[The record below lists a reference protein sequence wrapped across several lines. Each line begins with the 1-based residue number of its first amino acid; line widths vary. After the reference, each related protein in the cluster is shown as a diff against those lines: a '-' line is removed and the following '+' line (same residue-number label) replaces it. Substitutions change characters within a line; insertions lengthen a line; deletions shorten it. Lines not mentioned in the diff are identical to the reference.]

1 MENKENTEC
10 SIMEEVREMR
20 YKISAEFGH
29 DFKRL
34 GAYYQEIQKEMQKS
48 GKYKFADPPSEKPEY
63 EKDVFYTSVLVQLE
77 PEELEIIETL
87 AKPRGISPANLIREW
102 VLEQIETR

>member
-1 MENKENTEC
+1 MENKEITEC
-10 SIMEEVREMR
+10 SIMKEVQEMR
-20 YKISAEFGH
+20 HRISAEFGH

-34 GAYYQEIQKEMQKS
+34 GAYYQELQREMRKS
-48 GKYKFADPPSEKPEY
+48 GKYKFADPPTEKPES

-87 AKPRGISPANLIREW
+87 AR
-102 VLEQIETR
+102 TD

>member
-1 MENKENTEC
+1 MENKEITEC
-10 SIMEEVREMR
+10 SIIKEVQEMR
-20 YKISAEFGH
+20 HRISAEFGH

-34 GAYYQEIQKEMQKS
+34 GAYYQELQKEMQKS
-48 GKYKFADPPSEKPEY
+48 GKYKFADPPSEKPES
-63 EKDVFYTSVLVQLE
+63 EKDVFYTSVLVQLK

-102 VLEQIETR
+102 VVERIKAD